1 MNLLEPRENPSLVGH
16 ESAEV
21 ELLAAM
27 RGGRMHHAWLITGT
41 SGVGKATLAYRFAR
55 RLFAGLPATDSLA
68 LDPRDPVFRRVAL
81 GSHAD
86 LLTIQ
91 RAFDEKR
98 GRMRSEI
105 VVDDARE
112 IAGFLRRTPAEGGWR
127 IVVVDGA
134 EYLNRNAA
142 NAVLKVLEEPPSRAI
157 LLLTC
162 AAPGRLLP
170 TIRSRCRRLRLD
182 VLGPGDMDRVLAGLM
197 PDATGDE
204 RTKLATLAAGSP
216 GRAVLLAEGKGLA
229 LATLVDEV
237 LGGVPAIDL
246 RRTLDIADKVG
257 GRGSEDSFSVFMTML
272 RDALS
277 VVVRSAA
284 RGAEQHLTAVRPL
297 AEWADLWHAL
307 TQIQDETER
316 LNLDKRQA
324 LISSITLLNGS

>member
-16 ESAEV
+16 EAAEA
-21 ELLAAM
+21 ELLAAL

-41 SGVGKATLAYRFAR
+41 SGIGKATLAYRFAR
-55 RLFAGLPATDSLA
+55 RLFAGVSAADTLA

-86 LLTIQ
+86 LLTVE

-98 GRMRSEI
+98 KRLRSEI

-112 IAGFLRRTPAEGGWR
+112 VAGFLRRTPAEGGWR
-127 IVVVDGA
+127 VVVVDGA
-134 EYLNRNAA
+134 EHLNRNAA

-162 AAPGRLLP
+162 AAPGRLLL
-170 TIRSRCRRLRLD
+170 TIRSRCRRLRLEA
-182 VLGPGDMDRVLAGLM
+182 LGSGAMDRVLTDLM
-197 PDATGDE
+197 PDATMSE
-204 RTKLATLAAGSP
+204 RAQLAMLAAGSP
-216 GRAVLLAEGKGLA
+216 GRAMLLAEGRGLA

-237 LGGVPAIDL
+237 LGGVPAIGL
-246 RRTLDIADKVG
+246 GRTLDIADKVG

-272 RDALS
+272 RDGLS
-277 VVVRSAA
+277 ASIRSAA
-284 RGAEQHLTAVRPL
+284 RGVEQRLVTVRPL

-307 TQIQDETER
+307 TQIQNETER

-324 LISSITLLNGS
+324 LISSITLLNDS

>member
-16 ESAEV
+16 EAAEA

-41 SGVGKATLAYRFAR
+41 SGIGKATLAYRFAR
-55 RLFAGLPATDSLA
+55 RLFAGLSTADSLA
-68 LDPRDPVFRRVAL
+68 LDPRDPVFRRVSL

-86 LLTIQ
+86 LLTVE
-91 RAFDEKR
+91 RGFDEKR
-98 GRMRSEI
+98 KRPRSEI

-127 IVVVDGA
+127 VVVIDGA
-134 EYLNRNAA
+134 EHLNRNAA

-182 VLGPGDMDRVLAGLM
+182 VLAPDTMARVLTELM
-197 PDATGDE
+197 PDATAAE
-204 RTKLATLAAGSP
+204 RAELAKLADGSP
-216 GRAVLLAEGKGLA
+216 GRAALLAEGRGLA
-229 LATLVDEV
+229 LAKLVDEV
-237 LGGVPAIDL
+237 LGGVPKVSL

-257 GRGSEDSFSVFMTML
+257 GRGSEDNFSIFMTIL
-272 RDALS
+272 RDELS
-277 VVVRSAA
+277 AAVRSAA
-284 RGAEQHLTAVRPL
+284 RGVEQRLAAVRPL

-307 TQIQDETER
+307 TEIQDETER